1 MNVSQN
7 FIFIADRLLLLP
19 AVFMLVLVGMLVI
32 VSESVFWFDDELVLL
47 PLFVI
52 VGLVVIAEDIIEM
65 AVTVL
70 VLMEKVKVVMIN
82 LLLLV
87 MVDEMVVLRPPYV
100 PF

>member
-1 MNVSQN
+1 
-7 FIFIADRLLLLP
+7 
-19 AVFMLVLVGMLVI
+19 MLVI

-70 VLMEKVKVVMIN
+70 VLMEKVKVMMIN

>member
-1 MNVSQN
+1 
-7 FIFIADRLLLLP
+7 
-19 AVFMLVLVGMLVI
+19 MLVI

-52 VGLVVIAEDIIEM
+52 VGLVVIAEDIVEM

-70 VLMEKVKVVMIN
+70 VLMEKVKVMMIN

>member
-1 MNVSQN
+1 
-7 FIFIADRLLLLP
+7 
-19 AVFMLVLVGMLVI
+19 MLVLVGMLVI

-52 VGLVVIAEDIIEM
+52 VGLVVIAEDIVEM

-70 VLMEKVKVVMIN
+70 VLMEKVKVMMIN

>member
-1 MNVSQN
+1 
-7 FIFIADRLLLLP
+7 
-19 AVFMLVLVGMLVI
+19 MLVI

-65 AVTVL
+65 AVTLL
-70 VLMEKVKVVMIN
+70 VLMEKVKVMMIN

>member
-1 MNVSQN
+1 
-7 FIFIADRLLLLP
+7 
-19 AVFMLVLVGMLVI
+19 MLVI

-52 VGLVVIAEDIIEM
+52 VGLVVIAEDIIEI
-65 AVTVL
+65 AVTLL
-70 VLMEKVKVVMIN
+70 VLMEKVKVMMIN

-87 MVDEMVVLRPPYV
+87 MMDEMVVLRPPYV

>member
-1 MNVSQN
+1 
-7 FIFIADRLLLLP
+7 
-19 AVFMLVLVGMLVI
+19 MLVI

>member
-1 MNVSQN
+1 
-7 FIFIADRLLLLP
+7 
-19 AVFMLVLVGMLVI
+19 MLVI

-52 VGLVVIAEDIIEM
+52 VGLVVIAEDIIEI
-65 AVTVL
+65 AVTLL
-70 VLMEKVKVVMIN
+70 VLMEKVKVMMIN

>member
-1 MNVSQN
+1 
-7 FIFIADRLLLLP
+7 
-19 AVFMLVLVGMLVI
+19 MLVI

-87 MVDEMVVLRPPYV
+87 MVDEMVVLRPSYV

>member
-1 MNVSQN
+1 
-7 FIFIADRLLLLP
+7 
-19 AVFMLVLVGMLVI
+19 MLVLVGMLVI

>member
-1 MNVSQN
+1 MQKNGLNVSQN

-65 AVTVL
+65 AVTLL
-70 VLMEKVKVVMIN
+70 VLMDDQPVV
-82 LLLLV
+82 V
-87 MVDEMVVLRPPYV
+87 GDGG
-100 PF
+100 